1 MTFLVFGK
9 TGQVAREL
17 ARQAPDAVYL
27 GRDRADLS
35 DPEACAAAIIEYAP
49 SAIINAAAYTSVD
62 QAETD
67 QPLAQI
73 INSDAPAAMARAA
86 AQLDVPFV
94 HISTDYVFD
103 GTGRAPWTPKDTPAP
118 LGVYGRS
125 KHSGE
130 DAVIDQMIAT
140 NGAYAILRTSW
151 VISAHGSNFVK
162 TMLRLGTQ
170 RPDLSIVADQVGGPT
185 SARDIATACLTI
197 ADALKV
203 DRAKS
208 GIYHFAGT
216 PDVSWADFAREIFL
230 QADVDCHVTDIASAQ
245 YPTPARRPTNSR
257 LDCSGTTQVFGVPRP
272 DWRNALSDILKELST
287 S

>member
-1 MTFLVFGK
+1 MTFLVFSK

-17 ARQAPDAVYL
+17 ARQAPDAVSL

-73 INSDAPAAMARAA
+73 INGDSPAAMARAA

-140 NGAYAILRTSW
+140 NGAYSILRTS
-151 VISAHGSNFVK
+151 
-162 TMLRLGTQ
+162 
-170 RPDLSIVADQVGGPT
+170 
-185 SARDIATACLTI
+185 
-197 ADALKV
+197 
-203 DRAKS
+203 
-208 GIYHFAGT
+208 
-216 PDVSWADFAREIFL
+216 
-230 QADVDCHVTDIASAQ
+230 
-245 YPTPARRPTNSR
+245 
-257 LDCSGTTQVFGVPRP
+257 
-272 DWRNALSDILKELST
+272 
-287 S
+287 

>member
-17 ARQAPDAVYL
+17 ARQAPDAVSL

-73 INSDAPAAMARAA
+73 INGDSPAAMARAA

-130 DAVIDQMIAT
+130 DAVIDQMTAT

-162 TMLRLGTQ
+162 TMLRLGAQ

-185 SARDIATACLTI
+185 GARDIATTCLTI

-245 YPTPARRPTNSR
+245 YSTPARRPTNSR

>member
-1 MTFLVFGK
+1 MTLLVFGK

-35 DPEACAAAIIEYAP
+35 DPEACAAAIIRYAP

-73 INSDAPAAMARAA
+73 INGDSPGAMARAA

-103 GTGRAPWTPKDTPAP
+103 GTGRAPWTPKDTPVP

-185 SARDIATACLTI
+185 GARDIATTCLTI